1 MNILSNKWV
10 KSTAVAMLA
19 LAASSIAQAHTGHAT
34 SSVFDGL
41 AHPFGLDH
49 LLAMVAVGVWSVSAL
64 PARKAGWGP
73 ATFLLSLVLSAMVG
87 AAGVTV
93 PYLEHAISLSVV
105 VFGLML
111 VFARRGLPVAVGL
124 GLVAL
129 AASLHGLAHGAETP
143 ESGFAGYAAGFLLTT
158 TVLHLGGVATGLGI
172 QRFLSKQTHW
182 VTGGLGALVGGAGV
196 YLLAQL

>member
-1 MNILSNKWV
+1 MKILPHKGLKV
-10 KSTAVAMLA
+10 VLVAMLA
-19 LAASSIAQAHTGHAT
+19 LAASAAQAHTGHGT
-34 SSVFDGL
+34 SSFFDGL

-49 LLAMVAVGVWSVSAL
+49 LLAMVAVGIWSVSAL
-64 PARKAGWGP
+64 PAQRAWWGP
-73 ATFLLSLVLSAMVG
+73 ATFLLALVLSAIVG
-87 AAGVTV
+87 AAGVVV

-143 ESGFAGYAAGFLLTT
+143 ESGFMGYAAGFLLTT
-158 TVLHLGGVATGLGI
+158 AALHLGGVVTALGI
-172 QRFLSKQTHW
+172 RRVMARQTQW
-182 VTGGLGALVGGAGV
+182 VTGGLGALFGGAGV
-196 YLLAQL
+196 YLLQQL